1 MPNIEDE
8 EVLEEG
14 EGKGGTEPQ
23 IELAKANTVA
33 SRAKFSLKKVIE
45 DDDSEPEGQLTIDV
59 FQTPTEIVIES
70 AVAGVSPDDLDI
82 NVTTDSVSIVGRR
95 RREKQ
100 VQDEDYIYQEC
111 YWGKFS
117 RSIILPQEVDP
128 EEAKVTFKNGILSIR
143 LPKLNRKKS
152 KKLKVKTE

>member
-8 EVLEEG
+8 EILEEG
-14 EGKGGTEPQ
+14 EGGDETKPQ
-23 IELAKANTVA
+23 VELAKANSVA
-33 SRAKFSLKKVIE
+33 SRAKFSLKKVIDE
-45 DDDSEPEGQLTIDV
+45 DDSEPEGQLTIDV
-59 FQTPTEIVIES
+59 FQTLTEIIIES
-70 AVAGVSPDDLDI
+70 AVAGVSPEDLDI

-95 RREKQ
+95 KREKQ
-100 VQDEDYIYQEC
+100 VRDEDYIYQEC

-128 EEAKVTFKNGILSIR
+128 EEAKVTFKNGILTIH
-143 LPKLNRKKS
+143 LPKLNRRKS